1 MDSLPINI
9 TDLAVIVIILLS
21 GLLALTRGFMHEV
34 LSIGSWVGG
43 AFIGLWSFPYSR
55 PYARDLIENDFIAD
69 IVAGAGGFIVS
80 LIILNI
86 ISRFLSAQV
95 QESALNP
102 LDRSLGF
109 VFGLLRGAIIVCLLY
124 IAVEWMV
131 PAGKQP
137 DWLRD
142 ARTMPLVESGSQML
156 KTFIPEDEAAA
167 VQKSADTT
175 KKSVENAIE
184 LQKTYEKILTP
195 TPKSDTSDPNTDTGY
210 DNKER
215 QDLNRLFRNAQ

>member
-55 PYARDLIENDFIAD
+55 PYARDLIENNFIAD

-131 PAGKQP
+131 PAAKQP

-142 ARTMPLVESGSQML
+142 ARTMPLVENGSQML

-195 TPKSDTSDPNTDTGY
+195 TPKSDTSEPNADTGY
-210 DNKER
+210 DSKER